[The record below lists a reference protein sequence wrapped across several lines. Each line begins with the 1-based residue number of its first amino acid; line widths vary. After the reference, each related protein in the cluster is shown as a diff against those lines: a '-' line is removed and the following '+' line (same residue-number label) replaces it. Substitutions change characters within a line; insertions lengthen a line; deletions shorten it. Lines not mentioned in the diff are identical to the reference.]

1 MSYNMDKVY
10 LLLRD
15 KYNGKRMPTS
25 VKMAEETGLSRQ
37 TVSRRLKKLI
47 ESKSIIEK
55 DGLIFIP
62 DIQIEEEDSLDEALK
77 QLVHLLRPNWTII
90 TEE

>member
-15 KYNGKRMPTS
+15 KYNGKHMPTS

-55 DGLIFIP
+55 DGLVFIP
-62 DIQIEEEDSLDEALK
+62 DIQIEEEDSLDEVLK
-77 QLVHLLRPNWTII
+77 KLVLLLRPNWTIV
-90 TEE
+90 TKE

>member
-1 MSYNMDKVY
+1 MGYNIDKVY
-10 LLLRD
+10 LILRD
-15 KYNGKRMPTS
+15 KYNGKPMPTS
-25 VKMAEETGLSRQ
+25 VKLAEETGLSRQ

-47 ESKSIIEK
+47 ESKSIMEK
-55 DGLIFIP
+55 DGLVFIP
-62 DIQIEEEDSLDEALK
+62 DIQIEEDSLDETLK

>member
-15 KYNGKRMPTS
+15 NYNGKRMPTS

-37 TVSRRLKKLI
+37 TVSRCLKKLI
-47 ESKSIIEK
+47 ESKFVMEK
-55 DGLIFIP
+55 NGLVFIP
-62 DIQIEEEDSLDEALK
+62 DIRVEKEESLDEALK
-77 QLVHLLRPNWTII
+77 QLVYLLRPNWTITI
-90 TEE
+90 EE